1 MTRGIFTAI
10 AVILALVWLTG
21 ASAAEP
27 NMKDGLWEITTKT
40 EMKGM
45 PGKVPANVMKQCL
58 TKKESVPQN
67 KNPKSNCKMIDQK
80 ASGDTVTWTMACKE
94 KDGTIE
100 SRGTIT
106 YKGDTFDGTTKT
118 TISGK
123 GGKTQEIATKM
134 SGKRL
139 GPCPATKK

>member
-1 MTRGIFTAI
+1 MKRVFFA
-10 AVILALVWLTG
+10 ALVVVLALMWLT
-21 ASAAEP
+21 ASHAAEP

-45 PGKVPANVMKQCL
+45 PGKIPANVMKQCL
-58 TKKESVPQN
+58 TRKESVPQN
-67 KNPKSNCKMIDQK
+67 KDPKSNCKMVDQK
-80 ASGDTVTWTMACKE
+80 VSGDTVTWTMVCKE

-100 SRGTIT
+100 GKGSIT
-106 YKGDTFDGTTKT
+106 YKGDSFDGTTKT
-118 TISGK
+118 TITAK
-123 GGKTQEIATKM
+123 GAKTQEITTKM